1 MVEPYGEFPVCQP
14 HGFEHHD
21 TNMKWRVEKKKKIEF
36 SIKKKTNTLL
46 TDKKNIGDSRAK
58 LLYV

>member
-21 TNMKWRVEKKKKIEF
+21 TNMKWRVIHKIEF

>member
-1 MVEPYGEFPVCQP
+1 MVNFLYANLTGSNITTLTWSEEL
-14 HGFEHHD
+14 
-21 TNMKWRVEKKKKIEF
+21 KKKKKIEF